1 MASNGSPNL
10 NNTIPPIYSKI
21 WFNPKYFEILDKFKG
36 LNNLNFLEIGSFE
49 GYGTNYF
56 VDKYLTGA
64 NCLITCIDPWIKYS
78 VSTVTNINGYDN
90 LINEE
95 TYNIFKNNTM
105 KNQDKI
111 IIKKG
116 FSNDILPQLDKIYDF
131 IYVDGDHSE
140 KTVWN
145 DAINSFAILKN
156 NGILI
161 FDDYTWNEGDKSPK
175 KAIDRFL
182 LEYKD
187 YIKVLNINYQVC
199 IMKIGECVNE

>member
-1 MASNGSPNL
+1 MAFTSTESSNLS
-10 NNTIPPIYSKI
+10 NTITPIYNKV
-21 WFNPKYFEILDKFKG
+21 WFNPKYFKILNKFKG

-56 VDKYLTGA
+56 IEQFLTGS

-78 VSTVTNINGYDN
+78 VATVSNINGYDN
-90 LINEE
+90 LINED
-95 TYNIFKNNTM
+95 TYNIFKNNTI

-116 FSNDILPQLDKIYDF
+116 FSNDILPKLDKIYDF

-145 DAINSFAILKN
+145 DAINSFAILKI

-161 FDDYTWNEGDKSPK
+161 FDDYTWNEGAKSPK
-175 KAIDRFL
+175 NAIDRFL

-187 YIKVLNINYQVC
+187 YIKVVSINYQVC
-199 IMKIGECVNE
+199 VMKIKDYA